1 VLARLLA
8 GGEGGEEE
16 GKMVVEH
23 VLESYGERQ
32 DLAIEWIHQLY
43 IAEVRREGGGAGKK
57 GGKGKE
63 AVLGWEWVLN
73 TLLDGLVDAA
83 RAKAAKKESGA
94 AEVGV
99 EQQRYLTRLIA
110 ETPCVGEA
118 VIERVTGMCEGDDKA
133 VRGLGLACLRAVV
146 YNHDRWK
153 RGCLEKLLG
162 YTSSVDETLRAPA
175 IRLVCGKQFEAL
187 KVSKEIEEEA
197 VANLRRACRLDE
209 KESMQVE
216 GEAPAGLDRPKIH
229 LFLSLCAQKPRL
241 LSKLLEAY
249 LESSAPI
256 RTGIHATISDM
267 IRAIGPTSKE
277 LQEMMEECPAGS
289 EVLILAFV
297 ATLTEG
303 GAAHPQLV
311 ATIQVTHT
319 YPTPLAPMEFSP
331 WALRKK
337 LPLRGMFPPRLL
349 PPTLTRLC
357 VISKVQ

>member
-1 VLARLLA
+1 MLARLLA

-23 VLESYGERQ
+23 VLENYGERQ

-43 IAEVRREGGGAGKK
+43 IAEVRRESSGGGKK
-57 GGKGKE
+57 GGKE

-73 TLLDGLVDAA
+73 TLLDGLVEAA
-83 RAKAAKKESGA
+83 RGKGAKKEGVGVGA
-94 AEVGV
+94 EGGV

-118 VIERVTGMCEGDDKA
+118 VIDRVTGMCEGDDKA
-133 VRGLGLACLRAVV
+133 VRGLGLACLRALV

-153 RGCLEKLLG
+153 WGCLEKLLG

-216 GEAPAGLDRPKIH
+216 GQAPAGLDRPKIH
-229 LFLSLCAQKPRL
+229 LFLSLCAQKPQL

-277 LQEMMEECPAGS
+277 LREIMEECPAGS

-311 ATIQVTHT
+311 ATIQVTHI
-319 YPTPLAPMEFSP
+319 PSHLHPQNSRL
-331 WALRKK
+331 
-337 LPLRGMFPPRLL
+337 GPR
-349 PPTLTRLC
+349 
-357 VISKVQ
+357 VIN